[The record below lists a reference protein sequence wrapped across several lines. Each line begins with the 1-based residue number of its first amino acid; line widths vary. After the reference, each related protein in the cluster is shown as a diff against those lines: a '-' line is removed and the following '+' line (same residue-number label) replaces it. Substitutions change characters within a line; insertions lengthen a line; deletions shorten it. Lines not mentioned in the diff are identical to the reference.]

1 MQITWASGEQYVWQT
16 SLKTRDE
23 KMRNFVRTSSSSWSA
38 DGGNDELLPDGKF
51 IQSVVP
57 PPFCFDVSGCGS
69 IGSSEFGEASLIG
82 RSWSLKEECAG
93 MMGDW
98 GVRAFSWDG
107 PGVSSICRCGGSL
120 WPSISMERQVASGEA
135 SGLRLEGR
143 SNKLWSSVA
152 NSEVSA
158 DLPIPLSLALE
169 SGSVMDW
176 HD

>member
-1 MQITWASGEQYVWQT
+1 
-16 SLKTRDE
+16 
-23 KMRNFVRTSSSSWSA
+23 MRNFVRTSSSSWSA

-57 PPFCFDVSGCGS
+57 PPFCFDASGCGS

-107 PGVSSICRCGGSL
+107 PGVSSICRCGGDSL
-120 WPSISMERQVASGEA
+120 WPSISTERQVA

-143 SNKLWSSVA
+143 SSTERQVAPGEASGLRVGESNKLWPSVA